1 MAGSARIPNDKKTG
15 GKAAPPH
22 FLFQLAAALDNPT
35 IKSLEWHEDG
45 KGILLHAKLF
55 EEEIQRHQELFTE
68 LRHLKSVPVLQAWLA
83 TYGFKARMM
92 KTDSEMLVF
101 QHADFK
107 KLSPRVEET
116 EGPKTEGSLVPKQ
129 SKKSKKRKSTLDIT
143 VVPAA
148 STAGTL
154 LPEPTGVER
163 KSQRLRPLYQY
174 INYDNPEMNSP
185 SDKQCDLPLLEVHSA
200 LENKTGPLEARITPL
215 KGNRLGTKKGASHA
229 PSSQI
234 QYHNK
239 GWSRT
244 MGSAELGAERPMKQ
258 VNLLFYVMSRTP
270 CLFLVKEFQELPLW
284 AQKATGPLSHCFCIP
299 VHGTGQ

>member
-83 TYGFKARMM
+83 TYGFKARMV

-107 KLSPRVEET
+107 KLPPRVEET
-116 EGPKTEGSLVPKQ
+116 EGPKMEGSLVPKQ

-185 SDKQCDLPLLEVHSA
+185 SDKQCDLPPLEVHSA

-215 KGNRLGTKKGASHA
+215 KEDKGKELRI
-229 PSSQI
+229 P
-234 QYHNK
+234 
-239 GWSRT
+239 T
-244 MGSAELGAERPMKQ
+244 SATSGAAAKAEVDKSTQ
-258 VNLLFYVMSRTP
+258 VDIDKMLSV
-270 CLFLVKEFQELPLW
+270 CAAHLVP
-284 AQKATGPLSHCFCIP
+284 PLSPQHK
-299 VHGTGQ
+299 